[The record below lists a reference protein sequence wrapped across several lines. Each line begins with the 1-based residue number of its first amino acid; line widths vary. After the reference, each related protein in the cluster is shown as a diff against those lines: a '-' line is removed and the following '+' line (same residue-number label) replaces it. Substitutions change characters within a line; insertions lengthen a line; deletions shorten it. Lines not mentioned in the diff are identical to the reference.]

1 MEEKSEYSEGLDE
14 GSDKE
19 WYNWLLYQ
27 DVLQLMSLFY
37 TLSFPSPNLK
47 NICSFE
53 NSVKNLGILLDNSK
67 SSVNMN
73 TLILK
78 EDLLTDLKCY
88 LI

>member
-1 MEEKSEYSEGLDE
+1 MEEKSEYSEDLDD

-37 TLSFPSPNLK
+37 TLSFPSPSLK
-47 NICSFE
+47 NIRSFE
-53 NSVKNLGILLDNSK
+53 NSVKKILLDNSK
-67 SSVNMN
+67 SSANMN

-78 EDLLTDLKCY
+78 EDLLTGLNYY